1 MCFLCDFLFCQIHQL
16 IHPKFAFHDHLS
28 DTIRLSS
35 TAFAALREL
44 FSAKIGNYLPSDVS
58 GELIKSKRLCQVE
71 EEIKL
76 EVQTRLEN
84 GQSVADLEEEVVKTP
99 SSLMGLNDAADEF
112 FDVSEPLDYDQTEND
127 WSSDFGLETY
137 SQVLPV

>member
-1 MCFLCDFLFCQIHQL
+1 M
-16 IHPKFAFHDHLS
+16 
-28 DTIRLSS
+28 
-35 TAFAALREL
+35 REL
-44 FSAKIGNYLPSDVS
+44 FSAKIGNYSPSDVS
-58 GELIKSKRLCQVE
+58 GELIKSKRLSQIE

-84 GQSVADLEEEVVKTP
+84 GKNVADLEEDAVKTP

-112 FDVSEPLDYDQTEND
+112 FDVSEPLDDDQSENS
-127 WSSDFGLETY
+127 WSSDFGPETY